1 MIQFPNIAPEIFSI
15 TIYGF
20 ELSLRWYA
28 VAYIVGFIVA
38 IYLMRFF
45 LKREYLWRYGIAPIE
60 VEQVDSLITY
70 LILGVIIGGRLG
82 YVLFYNFTFFV
93 DNPASIVRV
102 WEGGMS
108 FHGGF
113 LGVVIAVYSFCKFN
127 GVPLLS
133 GADLIALATPPGL
146 MFGRIAN
153 FINAELWGKPTNFT
167 YGVVFPGVRAQDCPG
182 IEGPCARHASQ
193 LYEAGLEGLVL
204 FGVLLFFA
212 FSGFLK
218 RPGFVMGVFIF
229 GYGICRFFVEIF
241 RESDPQFITQ
251 GNPAGYVYWIGDL
264 GFSMGQ
270 LLSIP
275 MVILGLFILSLALV
289 KKGKANV

>member
-1 MIQFPNIAPEIFSI
+1 MIQFPNIAPEIF
-15 TIYGF
+15 
-20 ELSLRWYA
+20 LSLFTDLNFHYVGMQWH
-28 VAYIVGFIVA
+28 IVGFIVA

-93 DNPASIVRV
+93 DNPASIVRM

-167 YGVVFPGVRAQDCPG
+167 YGVVFWCSRARLPRYRGLLCQ
-182 IEGPCARHASQ
+182 AR
-193 LYEAGLEGLVL
+193 L
-204 FGVLLFFA
+204 
-212 FSGFLK
+212 
-218 RPGFVMGVFIF
+218 
-229 GYGICRFFVEIF
+229 
-241 RESDPQFITQ
+241 T
-251 GNPAGYVYWIGDL
+251 
-264 GFSMGQ
+264 
-270 LLSIP
+270 
-275 MVILGLFILSLALV
+275 AL
-289 KKGKANV
+289 